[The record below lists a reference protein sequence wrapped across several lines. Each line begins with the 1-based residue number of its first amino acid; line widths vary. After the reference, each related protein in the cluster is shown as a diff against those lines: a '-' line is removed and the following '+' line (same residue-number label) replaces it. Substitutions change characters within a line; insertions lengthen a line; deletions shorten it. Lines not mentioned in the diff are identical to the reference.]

1 MTDPVLYIEPGDAD
15 GIPVD
20 VFVTITALLS
30 KAWPGAMMTP
40 GRSFG
45 RGFGIAL
52 PGRAPKR
59 VTKKAI
65 AEATLEQDETAE
77 LGVLGWDGQTL
88 STVLPEELRDRLAV
102 VAYTWITAFEGAV
115 NYVEQ
120 HLTHPDHPDQRLTFT
135 VQWVKGKTPHELRQ
149 EAESERDLLAQAM
162 WDARGILGFDNDG
175 DPTPAASVSG
185 GRYAEFADQHV
196 REASEARKDHDDAL
210 VELNIAP
217 VTYEQ
222 VYRAWHG
229 TAEAWGGCADKEAI
243 DRIMELFSGRE
254 SAP

>member
-1 MTDPVLYIEPGDAD
+1 MTRQHEPVRDEPVLYIEPGDAD

-20 VFVTITALLS
+20 VFVTITALVS

-65 AEATLEQDETAE
+65 AEATMEPDPDAE
-77 LGVLGWDGQTL
+77 LGVLGWDGRSL
-88 STVLPEELRDRLAV
+88 STVLPEELRDRLATI
-102 VAYTWITAFEGAV
+102 AYIWITAFEGAV

-149 EAESERDLLAQAM
+149 EAEAKIAAALRLHVKEY
-162 WDARGILGFDNDG
+162 
-175 DPTPAASVSG
+175 PTASD
-185 GRYAEFADQHV
+185 E
-196 REASEARKDHDDAL
+196 
-210 VELNIAP
+210 
-217 VTYEQ
+217 T
-222 VYRAWHG
+222 HG
-229 TAEAWGGCADKEAI
+229 TNAGCSCGVSVWPCDTAKA
-243 DRIMELFSGRE
+243 LGVT
-254 SAP
+254 A